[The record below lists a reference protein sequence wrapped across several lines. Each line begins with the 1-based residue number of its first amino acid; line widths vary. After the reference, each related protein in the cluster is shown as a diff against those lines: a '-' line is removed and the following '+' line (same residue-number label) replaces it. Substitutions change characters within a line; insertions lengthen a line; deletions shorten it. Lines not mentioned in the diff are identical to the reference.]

1 MRVITQKMEGNKS
14 KSFLSFFFL
23 TLMHE
28 VIKVIIHRESILSR
42 VNIIIVGSNN
52 SVKVKVF
59 SRV

>member
-14 KSFLSFFFL
+14 KSFLRFFFL

>member
-1 MRVITQKMEGNKS
+1 MRVITQKMEGSKS